1 MYFFLILF
9 EFGDVNL
16 LRSVFVKGLHDV
28 LVVVLV
34 AGLLRIWTREMRLS
48 ANLAESICLA
58 QGIVLCQA
66 IE

>member
-34 AGLLRIWTREMRLS
+34 AGLFRIWTREMRLS
-48 ANLAESICLA
+48 ANLAERICLA